1 MKTFKELR
9 GELEEHPNLRTR
21 IVKAIN
27 PMDKLRDKMDDLKK
41 KLPGAIK
48 DKAINKLKDKIDAIN
63 PLSPLHAVGN
73 AQINKN
79 ISKLRDKKK
88 ALTDKAKKSGMPY
101 GILKKVYDRGM
112 AAYKTGHRPGTTAQ
126 QWAFAR
132 VNSFVTK
139 SKGTWSGADKDLA
152 AKVRG

>member
-1 MKTFKELR
+1 MKSFKEYIK
-9 GELEEHPNLRTR
+9 EHPNLRTR
-21 IVKAIN
+21 IIKAIN

-88 ALTDKAKKSGMPY
+88 ALTDKAK
-101 GILKKVYDRGM
+101 GIKAKITSLQAKKTPKK
-112 AAYKTGHRPGTTAQ
+112 KT
-126 QWAFAR
+126 
-132 VNSFVTK
+132 
-139 SKGTWSGADKDLA
+139 
-152 AKVRG
+152 